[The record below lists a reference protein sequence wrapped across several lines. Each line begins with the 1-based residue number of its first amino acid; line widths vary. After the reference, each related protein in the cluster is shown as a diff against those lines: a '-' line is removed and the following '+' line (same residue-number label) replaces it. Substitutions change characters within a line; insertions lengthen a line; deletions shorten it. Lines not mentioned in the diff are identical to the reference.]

1 MKGKQLQMEEFE
13 KYIQEKFWRL
23 VSWEYVYAVKDTNS
37 FKVTSAWDLRAVSN
51 LRKLL
56 FEQMVSPNC
65 QVTLED
71 KLVVLK
77 SMKEDH
83 GEEIDLDEFSNVL
96 NPSNES

>member
-1 MKGKQLQMEEFE
+1 MPT
-13 KYIQEKFWRL
+13 Y
-23 VSWEYVYAVKDTNS
+23 
-37 FKVTSAWDLRAVSN
+37 LRE
-51 LRKLL
+51 LL
-56 FEQMVSPNC
+56 FEQMASPNY